1 VFASA
6 CNVVVSRRNVVVHGT
21 PTGPLRREPEP
32 STNIAIERP
41 KGREDEYRVR
51 RDAVRLLTIPA
62 HRFVMVDGS
71 GPPGGEAFEARMPG
85 LYATAYGLRFA
96 LKRRGML
103 GKVGPLEGLWWH
115 AGGATDLDAILAG
128 DRSDWRWTLMIVM
141 PDEATED
148 EIQEQLA
155 GARTK
160 VGPAIAP
167 SLRVERFE
175 EGDVAQVLH
184 VGPYAEERPSIER
197 LHAGI
202 AEAGFRER
210 GKHHEL
216 YLGDPWRSAP
226 ERLRTILRHPISR

>member
-1 VFASA
+1 MATSV
-6 CNVVVSRRNVVVHGT
+6 T
-21 PTGPLRREPEP
+21 
-32 STNIAIERP
+32 IERP
-41 KGREDEYRVR
+41 KDREDEYRVR

-85 LYATAYGLRFA
+85 LYGTAYRSRFA
-96 LKRRGML
+96 LKRRGVV

-128 DRSDWRWTLMIVM
+128 DRAAWCWTLMIVL
-141 PDEATED
+141 PDEATDDDIE
-148 EIQEQLA
+148 EQLA
-155 GARTK
+155 AARGK
-160 VGPAIAP
+160 VEPEVAP

-184 VGPYAEERPSIER
+184 IGPYAEERSSIER
-197 LHAGI
+197 LHEGI
-202 AEAGFRER
+202 AEAGYRER

-216 YLGDPWRSAP
+216 YLGDPSRSAP
-226 ERLRTILRHPISR
+226 ERLRTLLRHPIRR